1 MPAAL
6 LLLLAAVASV
16 FPGSRR
22 WTTRRRTDEI
32 NKQSTQNSHGRRR
45 LVLRPQGEDTRGLPS
60 GDVLCGVIF
69 RGRSWSEIARM
80 GDGANA
86 GSGSETKISTRN
98 GTLVGPGVGVGW
110 LVGWSV
116 PFDGHRGHYLRR
128 SSFLVVDVPVGD
140 CWHGWSGPLLVK
152 QFDLRL
158 DMSGKIRVTE
168 RVGETEGPSSGCTY
182 IKAAIG
188 YRHQAAYIWSWI
200 SSTNSGRSIALGV
213 FFVTPSRCE
222 GAGSKCS
229 ISSLFSWHEL
239 SSLLTLLLPITPSQT
254 YRSGRHTA
262 AGGQPRPRGSA
273 TRPSRTSASSA
284 SARPSF
290 PSVPIRSGGRS
301 PRTSTFPVRC
311 GARMPRRTTHH

>member
-128 SSFLVVDVPVGD
+128 IGFLVMVVALGD
-140 CWHGWSGPLLVK
+140 CWHALVR
-152 QFDLRL
+152 QFDRRL
-158 DMSGKIRVTE
+158 DVPGKIRVAE
-168 RVGETEGPSSGCTY
+168 R
-182 IKAAIG
+182 
-188 YRHQAAYIWSWI
+188 RR
-200 SSTNSGRSIALGV
+200 GRRGDRVRRQIVYSDRL
-213 FFVTPSRCE
+213 
-222 GAGSKCS
+222 
-229 ISSLFSWHEL
+229 
-239 SSLLTLLLPITPSQT
+239 QT
-254 YRSGRHTA
+254 
-262 AGGQPRPRGSA
+262 
-273 TRPSRTSASSA
+273 
-284 SARPSF
+284 
-290 PSVPIRSGGRS
+290 
-301 PRTSTFPVRC
+301 
-311 GARMPRRTTHH
+311 